1 MSCPAA
7 YQRRRPEESVLYP
20 CIRRCWARV
29 RERCEAEDRPLPN
42 FALVLDGLY
51 VLDAFGEPAFFELP
65 QPTVGELNALVG
77 QMASRVV
84 ELLRKRG
91 LWVDVEAE
99 DALAEENPML
109 AHLAQAST
117 RGTLAFGNGFTRPV
131 RLQDAKPREPGK
143 QERAGTALG
152 FSLDAEVRVSA
163 WNRLHRE
170 RLCRYLLRPPL
181 AKGRLTETLEG
192 KVALELKTPWSD
204 GTRVINGSR
213 GSPSPGSSSRF

>member
-1 MSCPAA
+1 M
-7 YQRRRPEESVLYP
+7 
-20 CIRRCWARV
+20 
-29 RERCEAEDRPLPN
+29 
-42 FALVLDGLY
+42 
-51 VLDAFGEPAFFELP
+51 LDAFGEPAFFELP